1 VKKKD
6 NFRIKS
12 QPMKKFLI
20 CLLLFCFSKQL
31 VKAQV
36 SNLSEIAESKQRL
49 NELTKAK
56 PSFANDT
63 LELFYLNKI
72 CKNYSLLTRVSADT
86 GLYFTQ
92 KLYDKSLSIKNNVYQ
107 LRALFFFSNF
117 YIKKSL
123 YTKALESNLS
133 SLKKC
138 EEHNAVCDDIWKI
151 NLRFGQIYYN
161 IKEYEKTIEYL
172 RKAIDYLAAK
182 PNLSTDLQLQIAEAY
197 RISGIS
203 AQFLGQKS
211 VAKSMFLNVLKH
223 CELSKNDI
231 QIAFAKSVM
240 GDYLL
245 DIDHNAEE
253 AQKYLDEADQI
264 FTNRGYWQGK
274 ASLYSSYVS
283 LFKLK
288 KDPINAEKYAQLTI
302 SNANESKN
310 NAVKLQALIDLS
322 DIGLMQK
329 NPQKALVF
337 YKEAIAL
344 RDSIQKNQK
353 LNDLVEIQKRYELEK
368 MQIGYENEKLIQ
380 QKNTDFLQ
388 KQYEIS
394 KLKSQKLAQ
403 DFMLESISRKLESEH
418 ALAAQQSLKIESD
431 KQKNEQER
439 LSKQLKVNELSNK
452 LTLENQ
458 QQNSLLIIVGLI
470 SLLGISAIIYSF
482 ILQKKNKELL
492 NKNHEIQE
500 ALLKGQTIERKRV
513 ASELHDNVGSLL
525 SAVRVSLLTLN
536 SEKLPN
542 HDQKVY
548 SQIQEMVENAC
559 REVRLISHNLLPEE
573 LEKYGLKVA
582 LEKMIERLN
591 FSTPIEFTLN
601 TKGLK
606 DHHLDRKTAFHLY
619 SICLE
624 LINNILKHS
633 EATDAAMTFRRK
645 EKTLELFVRDNG
657 KGLQN
662 YMKGKGITSVEERV
676 EAMKGVLN
684 IDSEIGEGTRT
695 HISIPITQPAYAASQ
710 I

>member
-1 VKKKD
+1 
-6 NFRIKS
+6 
-12 QPMKKFLI
+12 MKKSLYILI
-20 CLLLFCFSKQL
+20 LFCLTQFFVQ
-31 VKAQV
+31 AQV
-36 SNLSEIAESKQRL
+36 SNLSEIVESKQRL
-49 NELTKAK
+49 SELAKAK
-56 PSFANDT
+56 SSFVNDT

-92 KLYDKSLSIKNNVYQ
+92 KLYDKALSLKNNVYQ
-107 LRALFFFSNF
+107 LRALFLFSNF

-123 YTKALESNLS
+123 YTKALEANLS
-133 SLKKC
+133 TLRKC
-138 EEHNAVCDDIWKI
+138 EEGNNVCDDIWKI

-203 AQFLGQKS
+203 AQLLGQKR
-211 VAKSMFLNVLKH
+211 VAKSMFLNVLKY
-223 CELSKNDI
+223 CERSKNDI
-231 QIAFAKSVM
+231 QIAFAQSVM
-240 GDYLL
+240 GDYYL
-245 DIDHNAEE
+245 DVEQNANE
-253 AQKYLDEADQI
+253 AQKYLDEADKL
-264 FTNRGYWQGK
+264 FSNKGYWQGK

-283 LFKLK
+283 LYKLK
-288 KDPINAEKYAQLTI
+288 KDPYNAEKYAQLTL

-310 NAVKLQALIDLS
+310 NTVKLQALLDLS
-322 DIGLMQK
+322 DIGLMQN
-329 NPQKALVF
+329 NPQKALMF

-353 LNDLVEIQKRYELEK
+353 LNELVEIQKRYDLEK
-368 MQIGYENEKLIQ
+368 MQIRYENEKLIQ
-380 QKNTDFLQ
+380 KKTTDFLQ
-388 KQYEIS
+388 KQYEIT
-394 KLKSQKLAQ
+394 KLKSEKLAQ
-403 DFMLESISRKLESEH
+403 EFTLEAISRKLEKEH
-418 ALAAQQSLKIESD
+418 ALATEQALKIETD

-439 LSKQLKVNELSNK
+439 LSKQLKVNDLSNK
-452 LTLENQ
+452 LKLENQ
-458 QQNSLLIIVGLI
+458 QQKSLLIIVVLI
-470 SLLGISAIIYSF
+470 SLLGFSSIVYSF
-482 ILQKKNKELL
+482 VLRKKNKELL
-492 NKNHEIQE
+492 AKNLEIQE
-500 ALLKGQTIERKRV
+500 ALLQGQTIERKRV

-548 SQIQEMVENAC
+548 AQIQEMVENAC

-573 LEKYGLKVA
+573 LEKYGLEVA
-582 LEKMIERLN
+582 LEKMVERLN

-606 DHHLDRKTAFHLY
+606 EHYLDRKTAFHLY

-633 EATDAAMTFRRK
+633 EATDAAMTFRK
-645 EKTLELFVRDNG
+645 KDDSLELFVRDNS

-662 YMKGKGITSVEERV
+662 YMKGKGLTSVEERV
-676 EAMKGVLN
+676 EAMNGMLN
-684 IDSEIGEGTRT
+684 IESEIGEGTRT
-695 HISIPITQPAYAASQ
+695 HISVPITQPAYVASQ

>member
-1 VKKKD
+1 
-6 NFRIKS
+6 
-12 QPMKKFLI
+12 MKKSVYILI
-20 CLLLFCFSKQL
+20 LFCLTQIFVQ
-31 VKAQV
+31 AQV
-36 SNLSEIAESKQRL
+36 SNLSEIVESKQRL
-49 NELTKAK
+49 SELAKAK
-56 PSFANDT
+56 SSFVNDT

-92 KLYDKSLSIKNNVYQ
+92 KLYDKALSLKNNVYQ
-107 LRALFFFSNF
+107 LRALFLFSNF

-123 YTKALESNLS
+123 YTKALEANLS
-133 SLKKC
+133 TLRKC
-138 EEHNAVCDDIWKI
+138 EEGNNVCDDIWKI

-203 AQFLGQKS
+203 AQLLGQKR
-211 VAKSMFLNVLKH
+211 VAKSMFLNVLKY
-223 CELSKNDI
+223 CERSKNDI
-231 QIAFAKSVM
+231 QIAFAQSVM
-240 GDYLL
+240 GDYYL
-245 DIDHNAEE
+245 DVEQNANE
-253 AQKYLDEADQI
+253 AQKYLDEADKL
-264 FTNRGYWQGK
+264 FSNKGYWQGK

-283 LFKLK
+283 LYKLK
-288 KDPINAEKYAQLTI
+288 KDPYNAEKYAQLTL

-310 NAVKLQALIDLS
+310 NTVKLQALVDLS
-322 DIGLMQK
+322 DIGLMQN
-329 NPQKALVF
+329 NPQKALMF

-353 LNDLVEIQKRYELEK
+353 LNELVEIQKRYDLEK
-368 MQIGYENEKLIQ
+368 MQIRYENEKLIQ
-380 QKNTDFLQ
+380 KKTTDFLQ
-388 KQYEIS
+388 KLYEIT
-394 KLKSQKLAQ
+394 KLKSEKLAQ
-403 DFMLESISRKLESEH
+403 EFTLEAISRKLEKEH
-418 ALAAQQSLKIESD
+418 ALATEQALKIETD

-439 LSKQLKVNELSNK
+439 LSKQLKVNDLSNK
-452 LTLENQ
+452 LKLENQ
-458 QQNSLLIIVGLI
+458 QQKSLLIIVVLI
-470 SLLGISAIIYSF
+470 SLLGFSSIVYSF
-482 ILQKKNKELL
+482 VLRKKNKELL
-492 NKNHEIQE
+492 AKNLEIQE
-500 ALLKGQTIERKRV
+500 ALLQGQTIERKRV

-548 SQIQEMVENAC
+548 AQIQEMVENAC

-573 LEKYGLKVA
+573 LEKYGLEVA
-582 LEKMIERLN
+582 LEKMVERLN

-606 DHHLDRKTAFHLY
+606 EHYLDRKTAFHLY

-633 EATDAAMTFRRK
+633 EATDAAMTFRK
-645 EKTLELFVRDNG
+645 KDDSLELFVRDNG

-662 YMKGKGITSVEERV
+662 YMKGKGLTSVEERV
-676 EAMKGVLN
+676 EAMNGMLN
-684 IDSEIGEGTRT
+684 IESEIGEGTRT
-695 HISIPITQPAYAASQ
+695 HISVPITQPAYVASQ

>member
-1 VKKKD
+1 
-6 NFRIKS
+6 
-12 QPMKKFLI
+12 MKKSLYILI
-20 CLLLFCFSKQL
+20 LFCLTQFL
-31 VKAQV
+31 VQAQV
-36 SNLSEIAESKQRL
+36 SNLSEIVESKQRL
-49 NELTKAK
+49 SELAKAK
-56 PSFANDT
+56 SSFVNDT

-92 KLYDKSLSIKNNVYQ
+92 KLYDKALILKNNVYQ
-107 LRALFFFSNF
+107 LRALFLVSNF

-123 YTKALESNLS
+123 YTKALEANLS
-133 SLKKC
+133 TLRKC
-138 EEHNAVCDDIWKI
+138 EEGNNVCDDIWKI

-203 AQFLGQKS
+203 AQLLGQKR
-211 VAKSMFLNVLKH
+211 VAKSMFLNVLKY
-223 CELSKNDI
+223 CERSKNDI
-231 QIAFAKSVM
+231 QIAFAQSVM
-240 GDYLL
+240 GDYYL
-245 DIDHNAEE
+245 DVEQNANE
-253 AQKYLDEADQI
+253 AQKYLDEADKL
-264 FTNRGYWQGK
+264 FSNKGYWQGK

-283 LFKLK
+283 LYKLK
-288 KDPINAEKYAQLTI
+288 KDPYNAEKYAQLTL

-310 NAVKLQALIDLS
+310 NTVKLQALVDLS
-322 DIGLMQK
+322 DIGLMQN
-329 NPQKALVF
+329 NPQKALMF

-353 LNDLVEIQKRYELEK
+353 LNELVEIQKRYDLEK
-368 MQIGYENEKLIQ
+368 MQIRYENEKLIQ
-380 QKNTDFLQ
+380 KKTTDFLQ
-388 KQYEIS
+388 KQYEIT
-394 KLKSQKLAQ
+394 KLKSEKLAQ
-403 DFMLESISRKLESEH
+403 EFTLEAISRKLEKEH
-418 ALAAQQSLKIESD
+418 ALATEQALKIETD

-439 LSKQLKVNELSNK
+439 LSKQLKVNDLSNK
-452 LTLENQ
+452 LKLENQ
-458 QQNSLLIIVGLI
+458 QQKSLLIIVVLI
-470 SLLGISAIIYSF
+470 SLLGFSSIVYSF
-482 ILQKKNKELL
+482 VLRKKNKELL
-492 NKNHEIQE
+492 AKNLEIQE
-500 ALLKGQTIERKRV
+500 ALLQGQTIERKRV

-548 SQIQEMVENAC
+548 AQIQEMVENAC

-573 LEKYGLKVA
+573 LEKYGLEVA
-582 LEKMIERLN
+582 LEKMVERLN

-606 DHHLDRKTAFHLY
+606 EHYLDRKTAFHLY

-633 EATDAAMTFRRK
+633 EATDAAMTFRK
-645 EKTLELFVRDNG
+645 KDDSLELFVRDNG

-662 YMKGKGITSVEERV
+662 YMKGKGLTSVEERV
-676 EAMKGVLN
+676 EAMNGMLN
-684 IDSEIGEGTRT
+684 IESEIGEGTRT
-695 HISIPITQPAYAASQ
+695 HISVPITQPAYVASQ

>member
-1 VKKKD
+1 
-6 NFRIKS
+6 
-12 QPMKKFLI
+12 MKKSLYILI
-20 CLLLFCFSKQL
+20 LFCLTQFFVQ
-31 VKAQV
+31 AQV
-36 SNLSEIAESKQRL
+36 SNLSEIVESKQRL
-49 NELTKAK
+49 SELAKAK
-56 PSFANDT
+56 ASFVNDT

-92 KLYDKSLSIKNNVYQ
+92 KLYDKALSLKNNVYQ
-107 LRALFFFSNF
+107 LRALFLFSNF

-123 YTKALESNLS
+123 YTKALEANLS
-133 SLKKC
+133 TLRKC
-138 EEHNAVCDDIWKI
+138 EEGNNVCDDIWKI

-203 AQFLGQKS
+203 AQLLGQKR
-211 VAKSMFLNVLKH
+211 VAKSMFLNVLKY
-223 CELSKNDI
+223 CERSKNDI
-231 QIAFAKSVM
+231 QIAFAQSVM
-240 GDYLL
+240 GDYYL
-245 DIDHNAEE
+245 DVEQNANE
-253 AQKYLDEADQI
+253 AQKYLDEADKLFSI
-264 FTNRGYWQGK
+264 KGYWQGK

-283 LFKLK
+283 LYKLK
-288 KDPINAEKYAQLTI
+288 KDPYNAEKYAQLTL

-310 NAVKLQALIDLS
+310 NTVKLQALVDLS
-322 DIGLMQK
+322 DIGLMQN
-329 NPQKALVF
+329 NPQKALMF

-353 LNDLVEIQKRYELEK
+353 LNELVEIQKRYDLEK
-368 MQIGYENEKLIQ
+368 MQIRYENEKLIQ
-380 QKNTDFLQ
+380 KKTTDFLQ
-388 KQYEIS
+388 KQYEIT
-394 KLKSQKLAQ
+394 KLKSEKLAQ
-403 DFMLESISRKLESEH
+403 EFTLEAISRKLEKEH
-418 ALAAQQSLKIESD
+418 ALATEQALKIETD

-439 LSKQLKVNELSNK
+439 LSKQLKVNDLSNK
-452 LTLENQ
+452 LKLENQ
-458 QQNSLLIIVGLI
+458 QQKSLLIIVVLI
-470 SLLGISAIIYSF
+470 SLLGFSSIVYSF
-482 ILQKKNKELL
+482 VLRKKNKELL
-492 NKNHEIQE
+492 AKNLEIQE
-500 ALLKGQTIERKRV
+500 ALLQGQTIERKRV

-548 SQIQEMVENAC
+548 AQIQEMVENAC

-573 LEKYGLKVA
+573 LEKYGLEVA
-582 LEKMIERLN
+582 LEKMVERLN

-601 TKGLK
+601 IKGLK
-606 DHHLDRKTAFHLY
+606 EHYLDRKTAFHLY

-633 EATDAAMTFRRK
+633 EATDAAMTFRK
-645 EKTLELFVRDNG
+645 KDDSLELFVRDNG

-662 YMKGKGITSVEERV
+662 YMKGKGLTSVEERV
-676 EAMKGVLN
+676 EAMNGMLN
-684 IDSEIGEGTRT
+684 IESEIAAGTRT
-695 HISIPITQPAYAASQ
+695 HISVPITQPAYVASQ

>member
-1 VKKKD
+1 
-6 NFRIKS
+6 
-12 QPMKKFLI
+12 MKKSLYILI
-20 CLLLFCFSKQL
+20 LFCLTQFFVQ
-31 VKAQV
+31 AQV
-36 SNLSEIAESKQRL
+36 SNLSEIVESKQRL
-49 NELTKAK
+49 SELAKAK
-56 PSFANDT
+56 SSFVNDT

-92 KLYDKSLSIKNNVYQ
+92 KLYDKALSLKNNVYQ
-107 LRALFFFSNF
+107 LRALFLFSNF

-123 YTKALESNLS
+123 YTKALEANLS
-133 SLKKC
+133 TLRKC
-138 EEHNAVCDDIWKI
+138 EEGNNVCDDIWKI

-203 AQFLGQKS
+203 AQLLGQKR
-211 VAKSMFLNVLKH
+211 VAKSMFLNVLKY
-223 CELSKNDI
+223 CERSKNDI
-231 QIAFAKSVM
+231 QIAFAQSVM
-240 GDYLL
+240 GDYYL
-245 DIDHNAEE
+245 DVEQNANE
-253 AQKYLDEADQI
+253 AQKYLDEADKL
-264 FTNRGYWQGK
+264 FSNKGYWQGK

-283 LFKLK
+283 LYKLK
-288 KDPINAEKYAQLTI
+288 KDPYNAEKYAQLTL

-310 NAVKLQALIDLS
+310 NTVKLQALLDLS
-322 DIGLMQK
+322 DIGLMQN
-329 NPQKALVF
+329 NPQKALMF

-353 LNDLVEIQKRYELEK
+353 LNELVEIQKRYDLEK
-368 MQIGYENEKLIQ
+368 MQIRYENEKLIQ
-380 QKNTDFLQ
+380 KKTTDFLQ
-388 KQYEIS
+388 KQYEIT
-394 KLKSQKLAQ
+394 KLKSEKLAQ
-403 DFMLESISRKLESEH
+403 EFTLEAISRKLEKEH
-418 ALAAQQSLKIESD
+418 ALATEQALKIETD

-439 LSKQLKVNELSNK
+439 LSKQLKVNDLSNK
-452 LTLENQ
+452 LKLENQ
-458 QQNSLLIIVGLI
+458 QQKSLLIIVVLI
-470 SLLGISAIIYSF
+470 SLLGFSSIVYSF
-482 ILQKKNKELL
+482 VLRKKNKELL
-492 NKNHEIQE
+492 AKNLEIQE
-500 ALLKGQTIERKRV
+500 ALLQGQTIERKRV

-548 SQIQEMVENAC
+548 AQIQEMVENAC

-573 LEKYGLKVA
+573 LEKYGLEVA
-582 LEKMIERLN
+582 LEKMVERLN

-606 DHHLDRKTAFHLY
+606 EHYLDRKTAFHLY

-633 EATDAAMTFRRK
+633 EATDAAMTFRK
-645 EKTLELFVRDNG
+645 KDDSLELFVRDNG

-662 YMKGKGITSVEERV
+662 YMKGKGLTSVEERV
-676 EAMKGVLN
+676 EAMNGMLN
-684 IDSEIGEGTRT
+684 IESERGEGTRT
-695 HISIPITQPAYAASQ
+695 HISVPITQPAYVASQ

>member
-1 VKKKD
+1 
-6 NFRIKS
+6 
-12 QPMKKFLI
+12 MKKFI
-20 CLLLFCFSKQL
+20 IYILLFCL
-31 VKAQV
+31 VPNIVQAQI
-36 SNLSEIAESKQRL
+36 SNLAEIVESKQRL
-49 NELTKAK
+49 NELAKAK
-56 PSFANDT
+56 PSFVNDT

-92 KLYDKSLSIKNNVYQ
+92 KLYEKSLKLKSDAYQ
-107 LRALFFFSNF
+107 LRALFLFSNF

-123 YTKALESNLS
+123 YTKALEVNLNT
-133 SLKKC
+133 LKKC
-138 EEHNAVCDDIWKI
+138 EEKSTVCDDIWKI

-203 AQFLGQKS
+203 AQLLGQKR
-211 VAKSMFLNVLKH
+211 VAKSMFLNVLKY
-223 CELSKNDI
+223 CELSKNDV
-231 QIAFAKSVM
+231 QIAFAQSVM
-240 GDYLL
+240 GDYYL
-245 DIDHNAEE
+245 DVEQNADESK
-253 AQKYLDEADQI
+253 KYLDEADQI
-264 FTNRGYWQGK
+264 FTKRGYWQGK

-288 KDPINAEKYAQLTI
+288 KDPTNAEKYAQLTL

-310 NAVKLQALIDLS
+310 NTVKFQALIDLS
-322 DIGLMQK
+322 DIGLMQN

-344 RDSIQKNQK
+344 RDSMQKNQK
-353 LNDLVEIQKRYELEK
+353 LNELSEIQKRYDLEK
-368 MQIGYENEKLIQ
+368 IQIRYENEKLIQ
-380 QKNTDFLQ
+380 QRTTDFLQ
-388 KQYEIS
+388 KQYEVT
-394 KLKSQKLAQ
+394 KLKSEKLAQ
-403 DFMLESISRKLESEH
+403 DFALETIRRKLEKEH
-418 ALAAQQSLKIESD
+418 ALATEQALKIESD
-431 KQKNEQER
+431 NQKNKQER

-452 LTLENQ
+452 LKLENQ
-458 QQNSLLIIVGLI
+458 QQKSLLIIVGLI

-482 ILQKKNKELL
+482 ILRKKNKELL

-548 SQIQEMVENAC
+548 AQIQEMVENAC

-573 LEKYGLKVA
+573 LEKYGLEVA
-582 LEKMIERLN
+582 LEKMVERLN

-606 DHHLDRKTAFHLY
+606 DNHLDRKTAFHLY
-619 SICLE
+619 SISLE

-633 EATDAAMTFRRK
+633 EATDAALTFRK
-645 EKTLELFVRDNG
+645 KDNSLELFVRDNG

-662 YMKGKGITSVEERV
+662 YMKGKGLTSVEERV
-676 EAMKGVLN
+676 EAMKGKLN
-684 IDSEIGEGTRT
+684 IESEIGEGTRT
-695 HISIPITQPAYAASQ
+695 HISVLITQPVYAASQ

>member
-1 VKKKD
+1 
-6 NFRIKS
+6 
-12 QPMKKFLI
+12 MKKSLYILI
-20 CLLLFCFSKQL
+20 LFCLTQFFVQ
-31 VKAQV
+31 AQV
-36 SNLSEIAESKQRL
+36 SNLSEIVESKQRL
-49 NELTKAK
+49 SELAKAK
-56 PSFANDT
+56 SSFVNDT

-92 KLYDKSLSIKNNVYQ
+92 KLYDKALSLNNNVYQ
-107 LRALFFFSNF
+107 LRALFLFSNF

-123 YTKALESNLS
+123 YTKALEANLS
-133 SLKKC
+133 TLRKC
-138 EEHNAVCDDIWKI
+138 EEGNNVCDDIWKI

-203 AQFLGQKS
+203 AQLLGQKR
-211 VAKSMFLNVLKH
+211 VAKSMFLNVLKY
-223 CELSKNDI
+223 CERSKNDI
-231 QIAFAKSVM
+231 QIAFAQSVM
-240 GDYLL
+240 GDYYL
-245 DIDHNAEE
+245 DVEQNANE
-253 AQKYLDEADQI
+253 AQKYLDEADKL
-264 FTNRGYWQGK
+264 FSNKGYWQGK

-283 LFKLK
+283 LYKLK
-288 KDPINAEKYAQLTI
+288 KDPYNAEKYAQLTL

-310 NAVKLQALIDLS
+310 NTVKLQALLDLS
-322 DIGLMQK
+322 DIGLMQN
-329 NPQKALVF
+329 NPQKALMF

-353 LNDLVEIQKRYELEK
+353 LNELVEIQKRYDLEK
-368 MQIGYENEKLIQ
+368 MQIRYENEKLIQ
-380 QKNTDFLQ
+380 KKTTDFLQ
-388 KQYEIS
+388 KQYEIT
-394 KLKSQKLAQ
+394 KLKSEKLAQ
-403 DFMLESISRKLESEH
+403 EFTLEAISRKLEKEH
-418 ALAAQQSLKIESD
+418 ALATEQALKIETD

-439 LSKQLKVNELSNK
+439 LSKQLKVNDLSNK
-452 LTLENQ
+452 LKLENQ
-458 QQNSLLIIVGLI
+458 QQKSLLIIVVLI
-470 SLLGISAIIYSF
+470 SLLGFSSIVYSF
-482 ILQKKNKELL
+482 VLRKKNKELL
-492 NKNHEIQE
+492 AKNLEIQE
-500 ALLKGQTIERKRV
+500 ALLQGQTIERKRV

-548 SQIQEMVENAC
+548 AQIQEMVENAC

-573 LEKYGLKVA
+573 LEKYGLEVA
-582 LEKMIERLN
+582 LEKMVERLN

-606 DHHLDRKTAFHLY
+606 EHYLDRKTAFHLY

-633 EATDAAMTFRRK
+633 EATDAAMTFRK
-645 EKTLELFVRDNG
+645 KDDSLELFVRDNG

-662 YMKGKGITSVEERV
+662 YMKGKGLTSVEERV
-676 EAMKGVLN
+676 EAMNGMLN
-684 IDSEIGEGTRT
+684 IESEIGEGTRT
-695 HISIPITQPAYAASQ
+695 HISVPITQPAYVASQ

>member
-1 VKKKD
+1 
-6 NFRIKS
+6 
-12 QPMKKFLI
+12 MKKSVYILI
-20 CLLLFCFSKQL
+20 LFCLTQFFVQ
-31 VKAQV
+31 AQV
-36 SNLSEIAESKQRL
+36 SNLSEIVESKQRL
-49 NELTKAK
+49 SELAKAK
-56 PSFANDT
+56 SSFVNDT

-72 CKNYSLLTRVSADT
+72 CKHYSLLTRVSADT

-92 KLYDKSLSIKNNVYQ
+92 KLYDKALSLKNNVYQ
-107 LRALFFFSNF
+107 LRALFLFSNF

-123 YTKALESNLS
+123 YTKALEANLS
-133 SLKKC
+133 TLRKC
-138 EEHNAVCDDIWKI
+138 EEGNNVCDDIWKI

-203 AQFLGQKS
+203 AQLLGQKR
-211 VAKSMFLNVLKH
+211 VAKSMFLNVLKY
-223 CELSKNDI
+223 CERSKNDI
-231 QIAFAKSVM
+231 QIAFAQSVM
-240 GDYLL
+240 GDYYL
-245 DIDHNAEE
+245 DVEQNANE
-253 AQKYLDEADQI
+253 AQKYLDEADKL
-264 FTNRGYWQGK
+264 FSNKGYWQGK

-283 LFKLK
+283 LYKLK
-288 KDPINAEKYAQLTI
+288 KDPYNAEKYAQLTL

-310 NAVKLQALIDLS
+310 NTVKLQALVDLS
-322 DIGLMQK
+322 DIGLMQN
-329 NPQKALVF
+329 NPQKALMF

-353 LNDLVEIQKRYELEK
+353 LNELVEIQKRYDLEK
-368 MQIGYENEKLIQ
+368 MQIRYENEKLIQ
-380 QKNTDFLQ
+380 KKTTDFLQ
-388 KQYEIS
+388 KQYEIT
-394 KLKSQKLAQ
+394 KLKSEKLAQ
-403 DFMLESISRKLESEH
+403 EFTLEAISRKLEKEH
-418 ALAAQQSLKIESD
+418 ALATEQALKIETD

-439 LSKQLKVNELSNK
+439 LSKQLKVNDLSNK
-452 LTLENQ
+452 LKLENQ
-458 QQNSLLIIVGLI
+458 QQKSLLIIVVLI
-470 SLLGISAIIYSF
+470 SLLGFSSIVYSF
-482 ILQKKNKELL
+482 VLRKKNKELL
-492 NKNHEIQE
+492 AKNLEIQE
-500 ALLKGQTIERKRV
+500 ALLQGQTIERKRV

-548 SQIQEMVENAC
+548 AQIQEMVENAC

-573 LEKYGLKVA
+573 LEKYGLEVA
-582 LEKMIERLN
+582 LEKMVERLN

-606 DHHLDRKTAFHLY
+606 EHYLDRKTAFHLY

-633 EATDAAMTFRRK
+633 EATDAAMTFRK
-645 EKTLELFVRDNG
+645 KDDSLELFVRDNG

-662 YMKGKGITSVEERV
+662 YMKGKGLTSVEERV
-676 EAMKGVLN
+676 EAMNGMLN
-684 IDSEIGEGTRT
+684 IESERGEGTRT
-695 HISIPITQPAYAASQ
+695 HISVPITQPAYVASQ

>member
-1 VKKKD
+1 
-6 NFRIKS
+6 
-12 QPMKKFLI
+12 MKKSVYILI
-20 CLLLFCFSKQL
+20 LFCLTQFFVQ
-31 VKAQV
+31 AQV
-36 SNLSEIAESKQRL
+36 SNLSEIVESKQRL
-49 NELTKAK
+49 SELAKAK
-56 PSFANDT
+56 SSFVNDT

-86 GLYFTQ
+86 GIYFTQ
-92 KLYDKSLSIKNNVYQ
+92 KLYDKALSLKNNVYQ
-107 LRALFFFSNF
+107 LRALFLFSNF

-123 YTKALESNLS
+123 YTKALEANLS
-133 SLKKC
+133 TLRKC
-138 EEHNAVCDDIWKI
+138 EEGNNVCDDIWKI

-203 AQFLGQKS
+203 AQLLGQKR
-211 VAKSMFLNVLKH
+211 VAKSMFLNVLKY
-223 CELSKNDI
+223 CERSKNDI
-231 QIAFAKSVM
+231 QIAFAQSVM
-240 GDYLL
+240 GDYYL
-245 DIDHNAEE
+245 DVEQNANE
-253 AQKYLDEADQI
+253 AQKYLDEADKL
-264 FTNRGYWQGK
+264 FSNKGYWQGK

-283 LFKLK
+283 LYKLK
-288 KDPINAEKYAQLTI
+288 KDPYNAEKYAQLTL

-310 NAVKLQALIDLS
+310 NTVKLQALVDLS
-322 DIGLMQK
+322 DIGLMQN
-329 NPQKALVF
+329 NPQKALMF

-353 LNDLVEIQKRYELEK
+353 LNELVEIQKRYDLEK
-368 MQIGYENEKLIQ
+368 MQIRYENEKLIQ
-380 QKNTDFLQ
+380 KKTTDFLQ
-388 KQYEIS
+388 KQYEIT
-394 KLKSQKLAQ
+394 KLKSEKLAQ
-403 DFMLESISRKLESEH
+403 EFTLEAISRKLEKEH
-418 ALAAQQSLKIESD
+418 ALATEQALKIETD

-439 LSKQLKVNELSNK
+439 LSKQLKVNDLSNK
-452 LTLENQ
+452 LKLENQ
-458 QQNSLLIIVGLI
+458 QQKSLLIIVVLI
-470 SLLGISAIIYSF
+470 SLLGFSSIVYSF
-482 ILQKKNKELL
+482 VLRKKNKELL
-492 NKNHEIQE
+492 AKNLEIQE
-500 ALLKGQTIERKRV
+500 ALLQGQTIERKRV

-548 SQIQEMVENAC
+548 AQIQEMVENAC

-573 LEKYGLKVA
+573 LEKYGLEVA
-582 LEKMIERLN
+582 LEKMVERLN

-606 DHHLDRKTAFHLY
+606 EHYLDRKTAFHLY

-633 EATDAAMTFRRK
+633 EATDAAMTFRK
-645 EKTLELFVRDNG
+645 KDDSLELFVRDNG

-662 YMKGKGITSVEERV
+662 YMKGKGLTSVEERV
-676 EAMKGVLN
+676 EAMNGMLN
-684 IDSEIGEGTRT
+684 IESEIGEGTRT
-695 HISIPITQPAYAASQ
+695 HISVPITQPAYVASQ

>member
-1 VKKKD
+1 
-6 NFRIKS
+6 
-12 QPMKKFLI
+12 MKKSLYILI
-20 CLLLFCFSKQL
+20 LFCLTQFFVQ
-31 VKAQV
+31 AQV
-36 SNLSEIAESKQRL
+36 SNLSEIVESKQRL
-49 NELTKAK
+49 SELAKAK
-56 PSFANDT
+56 SSFVNDT

-92 KLYDKSLSIKNNVYQ
+92 KLYDKALSLKNNVYQ
-107 LRALFFFSNF
+107 LRALFLFSNF

-123 YTKALESNLS
+123 YTKALEANLS
-133 SLKKC
+133 TLRKC
-138 EEHNAVCDDIWKI
+138 EEGNNVCDDIWKI

-203 AQFLGQKS
+203 AQLLGQKR
-211 VAKSMFLNVLKH
+211 VAKSMFLNVLKY
-223 CELSKNDI
+223 CERSKNDI
-231 QIAFAKSVM
+231 QIAFAQSVM
-240 GDYLL
+240 GDYYL
-245 DIDHNAEE
+245 DVEQNANE
-253 AQKYLDEADQI
+253 AQKYLDEADKL
-264 FTNRGYWQGK
+264 FSNKGYWQGK

-283 LFKLK
+283 LYKLK
-288 KDPINAEKYAQLTI
+288 KDPYNAEKYAQLTL

-310 NAVKLQALIDLS
+310 NTVKLQALLDLS
-322 DIGLMQK
+322 DIGLMQN
-329 NPQKALVF
+329 NPQKALMF

-353 LNDLVEIQKRYELEK
+353 LNELVEIQKRYDLEK
-368 MQIGYENEKLIQ
+368 MQIRYENEKLIQ
-380 QKNTDFLQ
+380 KKTTDFLQ
-388 KQYEIS
+388 KQYEIT
-394 KLKSQKLAQ
+394 KLKSEKLAQ
-403 DFMLESISRKLESEH
+403 EFTLEAISRKLEKEH
-418 ALAAQQSLKIESD
+418 ALATEQALKIETD

-439 LSKQLKVNELSNK
+439 LSKQLKVNDLSNK
-452 LTLENQ
+452 LKLENQ
-458 QQNSLLIIVGLI
+458 QQKSLLIIVVLI
-470 SLLGISAIIYSF
+470 SLLGFSSIVYSF
-482 ILQKKNKELL
+482 VLRKKNKELL
-492 NKNHEIQE
+492 AKNLEIQE
-500 ALLKGQTIERKRV
+500 ALLQGQTIERKRV

-548 SQIQEMVENAC
+548 AQIQEMVENAC

-573 LEKYGLKVA
+573 LEKYGLEVA
-582 LEKMIERLN
+582 LEKMVERLN

-606 DHHLDRKTAFHLY
+606 EHYLDRKTAFHLY

-633 EATDAAMTFRRK
+633 EATDAAMTFRK
-645 EKTLELFVRDNG
+645 KDDSLELFVRDNG

-662 YMKGKGITSVEERV
+662 YMKGKGLTSVEERV
-676 EAMKGVLN
+676 EAMNGMLN
-684 IDSEIGEGTRT
+684 IESEIGEGTRT
-695 HISIPITQPAYAASQ
+695 HISVPITQPAYVASQ

>member
-1 VKKKD
+1 
-6 NFRIKS
+6 
-12 QPMKKFLI
+12 MKKSLYILI
-20 CLLLFCFSKQL
+20 LFCLTQFFVQ
-31 VKAQV
+31 AQV
-36 SNLSEIAESKQRL
+36 SNLSEIVESKQRL
-49 NELTKAK
+49 SELAKAK
-56 PSFANDT
+56 SSFVNDT

-92 KLYDKSLSIKNNVYQ
+92 KLYDKALSLKNNVYQ
-107 LRALFFFSNF
+107 LRALFLFSNF

-123 YTKALESNLS
+123 YTKALEANLS
-133 SLKKC
+133 TLRKC
-138 EEHNAVCDDIWKI
+138 EEGNNVCDDIWKI

-203 AQFLGQKS
+203 AQLLGQKR
-211 VAKSMFLNVLKH
+211 VAKSMFLNVLKY
-223 CELSKNDI
+223 CERSKNDI
-231 QIAFAKSVM
+231 QIAFAQSVM
-240 GDYLL
+240 GDYYL
-245 DIDHNAEE
+245 DVEKNANE
-253 AQKYLDEADQI
+253 AQKYLDEADKL
-264 FTNRGYWQGK
+264 FSNKGYWQGK

-283 LFKLK
+283 LYKLK
-288 KDPINAEKYAQLTI
+288 KDPYNAEKYAQLTL

-310 NAVKLQALIDLS
+310 NTVKLQALVDLS
-322 DIGLMQK
+322 DIGLMQN
-329 NPQKALVF
+329 NPQKALMF

-353 LNDLVEIQKRYELEK
+353 LNELVEIQKRYDLEK
-368 MQIGYENEKLIQ
+368 MQIRYENEKLIQ
-380 QKNTDFLQ
+380 KKTTDFLQ
-388 KQYEIS
+388 KQYEIT
-394 KLKSQKLAQ
+394 KLKSEKLAQ
-403 DFMLESISRKLESEH
+403 EFTLEAISRKLEKEH
-418 ALAAQQSLKIESD
+418 ALATEQALKIETD

-439 LSKQLKVNELSNK
+439 LSKQLKVNDLSNK
-452 LTLENQ
+452 LKLENQ
-458 QQNSLLIIVGLI
+458 QQKSLLIIVVLI
-470 SLLGISAIIYSF
+470 SLLGFSSIVYSF
-482 ILQKKNKELL
+482 VLRKKNKELL
-492 NKNHEIQE
+492 AKNLEIQE
-500 ALLKGQTIERKRV
+500 ALLQGQTIERKRV

-548 SQIQEMVENAC
+548 AQIQEMVENAC

-573 LEKYGLKVA
+573 LEKYGLEVA
-582 LEKMIERLN
+582 LEKMVERLN

-606 DHHLDRKTAFHLY
+606 EHYLDRKTAFHLY

-633 EATDAAMTFRRK
+633 EATDAAMTFRK
-645 EKTLELFVRDNG
+645 KDDSLELFVRDNG

-662 YMKGKGITSVEERV
+662 YMKGKGLTSVEERV
-676 EAMKGVLN
+676 EAMNGMLN
-684 IDSEIGEGTRT
+684 IESEIGEGTRT
-695 HISIPITQPAYAASQ
+695 HISVPITQPAYVASQ

>member
-1 VKKKD
+1 
-6 NFRIKS
+6 
-12 QPMKKFLI
+12 MKKYLYI
-20 CLLLFCFSKQL
+20 LTLFCLTPYFVQ
-31 VKAQV
+31 AQV
-36 SNLSEIAESKQRL
+36 SNLSEIVESKQRL
-49 NELTKAK
+49 TELAKAK
-56 PSFANDT
+56 PSFVNDT

-92 KLYDKSLSIKNNVYQ
+92 KLYDKALSLKNNVYQ
-107 LRALFFFSNF
+107 IRALFLFSNF

-123 YTKALESNLS
+123 YTKALEANLS
-133 SLKKC
+133 TLRKC
-138 EEHNAVCDDIWKI
+138 EEGNSVCDDIWKI

-161 IKEYEKTIEYL
+161 IKEYEKTIDYL

-182 PNLSTDLQLQIAEAY
+182 PNLSIDLQLQIAEAY

-203 AQFLGQKS
+203 AQLLGQKR
-211 VAKSMFLNVLKH
+211 VAKSMFLNVLKY
-223 CELSKNDI
+223 CQLSKNDV
-231 QIAFAKSVM
+231 QIAFALSVM
-240 GDYLL
+240 GDYYL
-245 DIDHNAEE
+245 DVEQNADE
-253 AQKYLDEADQI
+253 AQKYLDEADRL
-264 FTNRGYWQGK
+264 FSNKGYWQGK

-288 KDPINAEKYAQLTI
+288 KDPTNAEKYAQLTI

-322 DIGLMQK
+322 DIGLMQN
-329 NPQKALVF
+329 NPKKALAF

-344 RDSIQKNQK
+344 RDSIQKSQK
-353 LNDLVEIQKRYELEK
+353 LNDLVEIQKRYDLEK
-368 MQIGYENEKLIQ
+368 MQIRYENEKLIQ
-380 QKNTDFLQ
+380 QKTTDFLQ
-388 KQYEIS
+388 KQYEIT
-394 KLKSQKLAQ
+394 KLKSEKLAQ
-403 DFMLESISRKLESEH
+403 DFALESISRKLEKEH
-418 ALAAQQSLKIESD
+418 ALAAEQALKIETD

-452 LTLENQ
+452 LKLESQ
-458 QQNSLLIIVGLI
+458 QQKSLLIIVGLI

-482 ILQKKNKELL
+482 ILRKKNKELL
-492 NKNHEIQE
+492 AKNHEIQE

-536 SEKLPN
+536 REKLPN

-548 SQIQEMVENAC
+548 AQIQDMVENAC

-573 LEKYGLKVA
+573 LEKYGLEVA
-582 LEKMIERLN
+582 LEKMVERLN

-601 TKGLK
+601 SKGLK
-606 DHHLDRKTAFHLY
+606 DGLFDRKTAFHLY

-633 EATDAAMTFRRK
+633 EATDAALTFR
-645 EKTLELFVRDNG
+645 KTEQSLELFVRDNG
-657 KGLQN
+657 KGIQN
-662 YMKGKGITSVEERV
+662 LMKGKGIKSIEERV
-676 EAMKGVLN
+676 QEMKGVLN
-684 IDSEIGEGTRT
+684 IESAIGEGTRS
-695 HISIPITQPAYAASQ
+695 HISIPITQPVYASLQ
-710 I
+710 T

>member
-1 VKKKD
+1 
-6 NFRIKS
+6 
-12 QPMKKFLI
+12 MKKFSI
-20 CLLLFCFSKQL
+20 YLLLFCLSHDIVQ
-31 VKAQV
+31 AQV
-36 SNLSEIAESKQRL
+36 SNLSEIVESKQRL
-49 NELTKAK
+49 NELAKLK
-56 PSFANDT
+56 PSFVNDT

-86 GLYFTQ
+86 GLVFTQ
-92 KLYDKSLSIKNNVYQ
+92 KLYEKSLKLKSDVYQ
-107 LRALFFFSNF
+107 LRALFLFSNF

-123 YTKALESNLS
+123 YTKALESNLNT
-133 SLKKC
+133 LKKC
-138 EEHNAVCDDIWKI
+138 EEQSAVCDDIWKI

-203 AQFLGQKS
+203 AQLLGQKR
-211 VAKSMFLNVLKH
+211 VAKSMFLNVLKY
-223 CELSKNDI
+223 CELSRNDV
-231 QIAFAKSVM
+231 QIAFAQSVM
-240 GDYLL
+240 GDYYL
-245 DIDHNAEE
+245 DVEQNANE

-264 FTNRGYWQGK
+264 FTRRGYWQGK
-274 ASLYSSYVS
+274 ASLYSSFVS

-288 KDPINAEKYAQLTI
+288 KDPVNAEKYAQLTL

-310 NAVKLQALIDLS
+310 NTVKLQALIDLS
-322 DIGLMQK
+322 DIGLMQN

-344 RDSIQKNQK
+344 RDSMQKSQK
-353 LNDLVEIQKRYELEK
+353 LNDLTEIQKRYDLEK
-368 MQIGYENEKLIQ
+368 IQISYENEKLIQ
-380 QKNTDFLQ
+380 QRTTDFLQ
-388 KQYEIS
+388 KQYEVT
-394 KLKSQKLAQ
+394 KLKSEKLAQ
-403 DFMLESISRKLESEH
+403 DFALETISRKLEKEH
-418 ALAAQQSLKIESD
+418 ALATEQALKIESD
-431 KQKNEQER
+431 NQKNEQEK
-439 LSKQLKVNELSNK
+439 LSKQLKVNDLSNK
-452 LTLENQ
+452 LKLENQ
-458 QQNSLLIIVGLI
+458 QQKSLLIIVGLI

-482 ILQKKNKELL
+482 VLRKKNKELL

-536 SEKLPN
+536 SQKLPS

-548 SQIQEMVENAC
+548 TQIQEMVENAC

-573 LEKYGLKVA
+573 LEKYGLEVA
-582 LEKMIERLN
+582 LEKMVERLN

-606 DHHLDRKTAFHLY
+606 GNTLDRKTAFHLY

-633 EATDAAMTFRRK
+633 EATDAAMTFRK
-645 EKTLELFVRDNG
+645 KDNSLELFVRDNG

-676 EAMKGVLN
+676 EAMKGILK
-684 IDSEIGEGTRT
+684 IESEIGEGTRT
-695 HISIPITQPAYAASQ
+695 HISVPVTQPVYAASQ
-710 I
+710 T

>member
-1 VKKKD
+1 
-6 NFRIKS
+6 
-12 QPMKKFLI
+12 MKKSVYILI
-20 CLLLFCFSKQL
+20 LFCLTQIFVQ
-31 VKAQV
+31 AQV
-36 SNLSEIAESKQRL
+36 SNLSEIVESKQRL
-49 NELTKAK
+49 SELAKAK
-56 PSFANDT
+56 SSFVNDT

-92 KLYDKSLSIKNNVYQ
+92 KLYDKALSLKNNVYQ
-107 LRALFFFSNF
+107 LRALFLFSNF

-123 YTKALESNLS
+123 YTKALEANLS
-133 SLKKC
+133 TLRKC
-138 EEHNAVCDDIWKI
+138 EEGNNVCDDIWKI

-203 AQFLGQKS
+203 AQLLGQKR
-211 VAKSMFLNVLKH
+211 VAKSMFLNVLKY
-223 CELSKNDI
+223 CERSKNDI
-231 QIAFAKSVM
+231 QIAFAQSVM
-240 GDYLL
+240 GDYYL
-245 DIDHNAEE
+245 DVEQNANE
-253 AQKYLDEADQI
+253 AQKYLDEADKL
-264 FTNRGYWQGK
+264 FSNKGYWQGK

-283 LFKLK
+283 LYKLK
-288 KDPINAEKYAQLTI
+288 KDPYNAEKYAQLTL

-310 NAVKLQALIDLS
+310 NTVKLQALVDLS
-322 DIGLMQK
+322 DIGLMQN
-329 NPQKALVF
+329 NPQKALMF

-353 LNDLVEIQKRYELEK
+353 LNELVEIQKRYDLEK
-368 MQIGYENEKLIQ
+368 MQIRYENEKLIQ
-380 QKNTDFLQ
+380 KKTTDFLQ
-388 KQYEIS
+388 KQYEIT
-394 KLKSQKLAQ
+394 KLKSEKLAQ
-403 DFMLESISRKLESEH
+403 EFTLEAISRKLEKEH
-418 ALAAQQSLKIESD
+418 ALATEQALKIETD

-439 LSKQLKVNELSNK
+439 LSKQLKVNDLSNK
-452 LTLENQ
+452 LKLENQ
-458 QQNSLLIIVGLI
+458 QQKSLLIIVVLI
-470 SLLGISAIIYSF
+470 SLLGFSSIVYSF
-482 ILQKKNKELL
+482 VLRKKNKELL
-492 NKNHEIQE
+492 AKNLEIQE
-500 ALLKGQTIERKRV
+500 ALLQGQTIERKRV

-548 SQIQEMVENAC
+548 AQIQEMVENAC

-573 LEKYGLKVA
+573 LEKYGLEVA
-582 LEKMIERLN
+582 LEKMVERLN

-606 DHHLDRKTAFHLY
+606 EHYLDRKTAFHLY

-633 EATDAAMTFRRK
+633 EATDAAMTFRK
-645 EKTLELFVRDNG
+645 KDDSLELFVRDNG

-662 YMKGKGITSVEERV
+662 YMKGKGLTSVEERV
-676 EAMKGVLN
+676 EAMNGMLN
-684 IDSEIGEGTRT
+684 IESERGEGART
-695 HISIPITQPAYAASQ
+695 HISVPITQPAYVASQ